1 MSPARL
7 NKMPV
12 RIILDIVLQPPLDW
26 LGRGLVMVPVSSQLE
41 IVARTAHRGELLKLV
56 RTQKRC
62 PAIKCLTGRRYW
74 SVQAVVETPL
84 RQKRSK

>member
-41 IVARTAHRGELLKLV
+41 IRRPYGAPWRVA
-56 RTQKRC
+56 
-62 PAIKCLTGRRYW
+62 
-74 SVQAVVETPL
+74 
-84 RQKRSK
+84 